1 MLDELGLTKDFVQSS
16 FGVKTLSVKVD
27 EKNYLDVEDQ
37 KRIRRRLKQ
46 YSNFIIA
53 RFDQGYAPYTIAQ
66 LLGVSEESIR
76 SRLRKA
82 GLFNSE
88 GPGRPKKHRNSS
100 NNL

>member
-1 MLDELGLTKDFVQSS
+1 MLEELGLTKDFVQNS
-16 FGVKTLSVKVD
+16 FGVLPNEVKVE

-53 RFDQGYAPYTIAQ
+53 RIEQGYAPCIIAQ

-88 GPGRPKKHRNSS
+88 GPGRPKKNRSIS
-100 NNL
+100 NGL

>member
-1 MLDELGLTKDFVQSS
+1 MLDELGLTKDFVQNS
-16 FGVKTLSVKVD
+16 FGVTSGNVEVD
-27 EKNYLDVEDQ
+27 KKNYLDVEDQ

-53 RFDQGYAPYTIAQ
+53 RFDQGYAPCIIAQ

-88 GPGRPKKHRNSS
+88 GPGRPRKTQS
-100 NNL
+100 NPSAL

>member
-1 MLDELGLTKDFVQSS
+1 MLDELGLTKDFVQNS
-16 FGVKTLSVKVD
+16 FGVTSDKVELD
-27 EKNYLDVEDQ
+27 KKNYLDVEDQ

-53 RFDQGYAPYTIAQ
+53 RFEQGYAPFTIAQ

-88 GPGRPKKHRNSS
+88 GPGRPKKNRNSS
-100 NNL
+100 NSL

>member
-1 MLDELGLTKDFVQSS
+1 MLEELGLTKDFVQNS
-16 FGVKTLSVKVD
+16 FGILPDKVEVA

-37 KRIRRRLKQ
+37 RRIRRRLKQ

-53 RFDQGYAPYTIAQ
+53 RFEQGYAPCIISQ
-66 LLGVSEESIR
+66 FLGVSEESIR

-88 GPGRPKKHRNSS
+88 GPGRPKKNQNSS
-100 NNL
+100 NTP